1 MKALSLMSCLVASVL
16 ALVVIERTFAQSSL
30 SRPHVPGELL
40 IGFETDQDRDQLIE
54 NLDQAR
60 SRLRARGEAP
70 AGMTVERRSG
80 SALSV
85 RIEFP
90 ENVRS
95 RLRTNP
101 EDELALLEELARQLK
116 TENSRIKYAHPNWI
130 RTLKLPE
137 MGTPRGTAPKVAP
150 QAMPQLPWPNDPI
163 FAQGKH
169 WHYMAPPIGMNAF
182 NAWKAG
188 NTGNKGVVVAVLDS
202 GLVFDHPDIKSSKN
216 FLPGQN
222 MLASTQRRGDA
233 SDTSVLYICASEKRP
248 IIGLPNFHGTHVAGT
263 IGAVGSNNGVAVAG
277 VNWNITVL
285 PVRVLGTCGGTVAD
299 EADGIRWAAGLPV
312 EGLPRNTNPAKI
324 INLSLGSEGNCADED
339 NSYEREALAA
349 ARAAGVIVVV
359 AAGNEEED
367 IEKGSPASCEGV
379 ISVAASDRE
388 GKLAYYSNFGAV
400 TIMAP
405 GGDTRDYEDPKTKKP
420 IPGSGEKDGIFSVV
434 RPTDGNR
441 DGVRSLQGT
450 SMAAPHVAGAI
461 ALALAKHP
469 DWRVDQVT
477 EKLRASAFKL
487 APGACPK
494 EKSCGPGLLDVVK
507 LISQ

>member
-1 MKALSLMSCLVASVL
+1 MKALSLLSCLVASVL
-16 ALVVIERTFAQSSL
+16 ALVVTERTFAQSSQ

-70 AGMTVERRSG
+70 AGLTVERRSG
-80 SALSV
+80 SALSLRV
-85 RIEFP
+85 EFP

-95 RLRTNP
+95 RLLTNP

-116 TENSRIKYAHPNWI
+116 TENRKIKYAHPNWI
-130 RTLKLPE
+130 RTLNLPE
-137 MGTPRGTAPKVAP
+137 TNAPRGTAPKVVP
-150 QAMPQLPWPNDPI
+150 QATPALAWPNDPI

-169 WHYMAPPIGMNAF
+169 WHYMAPPTGMNAF

-188 NTGNKGVVVAVLDS
+188 NTGSREVVVAVLDT
-202 GLVFDHPDIKSSKN
+202 GLVFDHPDIKNSKN

-222 MLASTQRRGDA
+222 MLTSAQRRGDA
-233 SDTSVLYICASEKRP
+233 SDTSVLYICASARNPK
-248 IIGLPNFHGTHVAGT
+248 IGLPNFHGTHVAGT
-263 IGAVGSNNGVAVAG
+263 VGAVGSNNSVAVAG
-277 VNWNITVL
+277 VNWNVTVL
-285 PVRVLGTCGGTVAD
+285 PVRVLGTCSGTVGD

-312 EGLPRNTNPAKI
+312 EGLPRNTRPAKV
-324 INLSLGSEGNCADED
+324 INLSLGSEGNCADES

-359 AAGNEEED
+359 AAGNEKQD
-367 IEKGSPASCEGV
+367 IAKVSPASCEGV
-379 ISVAASDRE
+379 ISVAASDRD
-388 GKLAYYSNFGAV
+388 GKLAFYSNFGAV

-405 GGDTRDYEDPKTKKP
+405 GGDTRDYDDPKTKKP

-434 RPTDGNR
+434 KATDGNR
-441 DGVRSLQGT
+441 DGVRGLQGT
-450 SMAAPHVAGAI
+450 SMAAPHAAGAI
-461 ALALAKHP
+461 AMALAKHP
-469 DWRVDQVT
+469 DWRVDQVA

-494 EKSCGPGLLDVVK
+494 EKPCGPGLLDVVK
-507 LISQ
+507 LINQ